1 MLLQTSSND
10 RSSTKAG
17 RDAAGS
23 ISLAV
28 FTMASRI
35 GGLASYPGVRSINP
49 AEAQKRHLRH
59 RPAGARNAPPVL
71 ANVPGQRPSV
81 YLFDQSKYP
90 NEFVNGVIRY
100 CTSVH
105 QPSHATLVRLAGARA
120 EIDVIMRINHQFY
133 AARGKIEPSGNASR
147 YFNIRVVS

>member
-1 MLLQTSSND
+1 
-10 RSSTKAG
+10 
-17 RDAAGS
+17 
-23 ISLAV
+23 
-28 FTMASRI
+28 MASRI
-35 GGLASYPGVRSINP
+35 GGLASYPGVRGISL
-49 AEAQKRHLRH
+49 AEAQQRHLRYKT
-59 RPAGARNAPPVL
+59 AGARNAPPVL

-90 NEFVNGVIRY
+90 NEFADGVIKY
-100 CTSVH
+100 CTSIH

-133 AARGKIEPSGNASR
+133 AARGKIEPSGDTSR

>member
-1 MLLQTSSND
+1 MTTGASQTTRAERAVLPFVHYS
-10 RSSTKAG
+10 
-17 RDAAGS
+17 GS
-23 ISLAV
+23 A
-28 FTMASRI
+28 TMASRI

-59 RPAGARNAPPVL
+59 RPLGARNAPPVL
-71 ANVPGQRPSV
+71 TNVPGQRPSV

-120 EIDVIMRINHQFY
+120 EIYVIMRINHQFY